1 MISENSKAE
10 LIEINQF
17 EGFGKWDIIVPIYEN
32 NNKITKLLLY
42 NYDGNAHICLLYGN
56 NLLYLYFYF
65 FH

>member
-10 LIEINQF
+10 LIEINQL

-42 NYDGNAHICLLYGN
+42 NSDGNAQICLFHGN
-56 NLLYLYFYF
+56 SIL
-65 FH
+65 